1 MMKKTRYGLLAAAVV
16 MAVSGGTL
24 GVSAAASPSAQN
36 LDNVVQV
43 IEFRT
48 DGMDPAKAQSLL
60 AGYDVDP
67 GSANSGTII
76 GSHRVALDLAAKG
89 IKVVKET
96 PYGSDFTP
104 VPGANARAAAAAS
117 PLPERVKNNSYET
130 YFGGYKTIAAY
141 QKLATD
147 IAGAYPEFAQYVDYG
162 DSWQKTKGQGGHD
175 LFALRITANANDGS
189 DWKTNTNHKPR
200 FVFSGQI
207 HAREI
212 IGSEFVSRFTADILN
227 GYGTDPE
234 ATALLDSTEV
244 WVVFGSNPDGIA
256 TVEKGLKTAA
266 TTSSGD
272 GNPAANNTAWQ
283 RKNMDTDG
291 YTGGSSDYTQSQ
303 PGIDLNRNWSTGWG
317 GQGTSNDPSDQSY
330 RGKGPLSEP
339 ESKQQADFFS
349 QLFGKFTVTG
359 NTPAP
364 DSRQGTVLNLHS
376 FSNLVIYPYAYD
388 NTVIPPN
395 IAAIKNL
402 GFRQSFYNGFK
413 TGAAGDVIY
422 NAAGGDIDTIYQ
434 QNGIPAYTW
443 EIGTSSQGGFFPA
456 FSRTAGLYNQYR
468 GGIFYAANA
477 ASAPYK
483 TPAGPTV
490 TSLTASRNSDKSVS
504 INATGNDNAFG
515 TNPSNRKPAAQNVTA
530 AEYSVGKLPAAA
542 GSGTALALSDGS
554 ANSTAESFNGT
565 AGNVADGKQTIFVR
579 AKDADGNWGPAKAVF
594 VQ

>member
-16 MAVSGGTL
+16 VAVSGGTI
-24 GVSAAASPSAQN
+24 GAAAAAPSAKHS
-36 LDNVVQV
+36 DNAVQV
-43 IEFRT
+43 IEFQATGMNT
-48 DGMDPAKAQSLL
+48 DKVKSLL
-60 AGYDVDP
+60 APYDVETT
-67 GSANSGTII
+67 SATSGTIV
-76 GSHRVALDLAAKG
+76 GSHQVALDLAAKG
-89 IKVVKET
+89 LKVVKET

-104 VPGANARAAAAAS
+104 APASRAAASS
-117 PLPERVKNNSYET
+117 PLPDRVKNNTYET

-147 IAGAYPEFAQYVDYG
+147 IASAYPEFAQYVDYG
-162 DSWQKTKGQGGHD
+162 DSWQKSKGQTGHD
-175 LFALRITANANDGS
+175 LFALRITANAKDSS
-189 DWKTNTNHKPR
+189 DWKNNTNHKPR

-244 WVVFGSNPDGIA
+244 WVIFGTNPDGIA
-256 TVEKGLKTAA
+256 TVEKGLKTAG

-291 YTGGSSDYTQSQ
+291 YNGGTSDYTRSQ
-303 PGIDLNRNWSTGWG
+303 PGIDLNRNWSYGWG
-317 GQGTSNDPSDQSY
+317 GQGTSNDPTDQSY

-339 ESKQQADFFS
+339 ESKQQAAFFT
-349 QLFGKFTVTG
+349 QLFGSHPVTDS
-359 NTPAP
+359 NPAP
-364 DSRQGTVLNLHS
+364 DTTQGTVLNLHS
-376 FSNLVIYPYAYD
+376 FANLVIYPYAYD

-395 IAAIKNL
+395 IDAIKNL
-402 GFRQSFYNGFK
+402 GFRQSFYNNFE
-413 TGAAGDVIY
+413 TGTAGDVIY

-434 QNGIPAYTW
+434 NNGVPAYTW

-456 FSRTAGLYNQYR
+456 FSRTEGLYNKYR

-490 TSLTASRNSDKSVS
+490 TNLTGTRNSDKSVS
-504 INATGNDNAFG
+504 IKATANDNAFG
-515 TNPSNRKPAAQNVTA
+515 TNPSSSKPDAQNVVA

-542 GSGTALALSDGS
+542 GQGTALTLTDGN
-554 ANSTAESFNGT
+554 ANSTTESFNGT
-565 AGNVADGKQTIFVR
+565 ASNVPDGKQTIFVR
-579 AKDADGNWGPAKAVF
+579 TKDADGNWGPAKASF

>member
-1 MMKKTRYGLLAAAVV
+1 MKKLPLQLLATAATLTVGLSA
-16 MAVSGGTL
+16 MGSAVATEKTL
-24 GVSAAASPSAQN
+24 APTNS
-36 LDNVVQV
+36 DTVVQN
-43 IEFRT
+43 IEFRADLSSAT
-48 DGMDPAKAQSLL
+48 VKAALQ
-60 AGYDVDP
+60 GYDVEQLSNHT
-67 GSANSGTII
+67 GSLLGT
-76 GSHRVALDLAAKG
+76 HQTAQKLAAKG
-89 IKVVKET
+89 IVITKES
-96 PYGSDFTP
+96 PYGSDFSAAP
-104 VPGANARAAAAAS
+104 EAAATPS
-117 PLPERVKNNSYET
+117 PLPNRVKNNSYET

-147 IAGAYPEFAQYVDYG
+147 IAAAYPEFAQYVDYG
-162 DSWQKTKGQGGHD
+162 DSWQKAKGQTGHD
-175 LFALRITANANDGS
+175 LFALRITANAQQSS
-189 DWKTNTNHKPR
+189 DWQNNTNHKPR

-291 YTGGSSDYTQSQ
+291 YTGGSSDYTSSQ
-303 PGIDLNRNWSTGWG
+303 PGVDLNRNWLTGWG
-317 GQGTSNDPSDQSY
+317 GQGTSTDPSDQSY
-330 RGKGPLSEP
+330 RGKSALSEP
-339 ESKQQADFFS
+339 ESKQQADFFT
-349 QLFGKFTVTG
+349 QLFGKHPVS
-359 NTPAP
+359 NSSPAP
-364 DSRQGTVLNLHS
+364 STTQGTVLNLHS
-376 FSNLVIYPYAYD
+376 YSNLVIYPYAYD

-402 GFRQSFYNGFK
+402 GFRQSFYNNFA

-434 QNGIPAYTW
+434 QNGVPAYTW

-456 FSRTAGLYNQYR
+456 FSRTEGLYNKYR
-468 GGIFYAANA
+468 GGIFYTANA
-477 ASAPYK
+477 AAAPYK

-490 TSLTASRNSDKSVS
+490 TTLTATRNGDKSVS
-504 INATGNDNAFG
+504 IKATANDNAFG
-515 TNPSNRKPAAQNVTA
+515 TNPSNSKPSAQNVTA
-530 AEYSVGKLPAAA
+530 AEYSIGTLPAAA
-542 GSGTALALSDGS
+542 GNGTSLSLTDGT
-554 ANSTAESFNGT
+554 ANSTTESFNGT
-565 AGNVADGKQTIFVR
+565 TAALADGKQTIFVR
-579 AKDADGNWGPAKAVF
+579 TKDADGNWGPAKAIF
-594 VQ
+594 VS